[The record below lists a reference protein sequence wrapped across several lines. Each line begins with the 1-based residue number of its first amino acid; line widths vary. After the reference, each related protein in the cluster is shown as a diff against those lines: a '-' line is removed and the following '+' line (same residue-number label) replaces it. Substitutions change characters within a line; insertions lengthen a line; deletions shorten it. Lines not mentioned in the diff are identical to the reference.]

1 MIYAMNQFDY
11 IYNISLSYNFN
22 SKSIWN
28 YSNRKEEYLYYRL
41 LSDRL
46 IFLKK
51 RKEWL
56 TYLEGKFIRW
66 LRTLALRVFSSKV
79 SNAKYA
85 IF

>member
-1 MIYAMNQFDY
+1 MINAMNQFDY
-11 IYNISLSYNFN
+11 IPLSYYLN

-28 YSNRKEEYLYYRL
+28 YSNRKEEYLYYRV
-41 LSDRL
+41 LSDWL

-51 RKEWL
+51 KKKEWL
-56 TYLEGKFIRW
+56 TYLESKFIRW
-66 LRTLALRVFSSKV
+66 LWALALRTFSSNV